1 MTASSVNDAAASAS
15 VFDDLLDGEPL
26 DALLREPAT
35 HRPGDNPSL
44 TGAAEQAERA
54 RRLLDAMLDEAD
66 HRLEAQQSLATAAR

>member
-1 MTASSVNDAAASAS
+1 MLIALLLCALLRAAVFDQPDRDAACDS
-15 VFDDLLDGEPL
+15 L

-44 TGAAEQAERA
+44 TGAAEQAERS

-66 HRLEAQQSLATAAR
+66 HRLASSASQ